1 MHPTSFKQSPKF
13 YITLLKFYLHFLK
26 SSAIHTNANSHL
38 FALIIIIII
47 IIKIA
52 HSVFQI

>member
-47 IIKIA
+47 KIA